1 MYWRILQLKNLE
13 NRLTFDRIMAV
24 SSMCSF
30 FALKVSVRFSQ
41 ERTHNSGVFQDSSL
55 WKYQKPTKMSTEVK
69 HYCIPSKLIYFSA
82 ETSLLTIFLKS
93 CLDLLRSSR
102 SCQNIGRR
110 DSFISGDRWRLSALL
125 SMSLPCLVD
134 LRQMSYA
141 LFCCDLPLDLSRLP
155 ESSSWQLLQVWLLAV
170 SARCQPTSV
179 SAGRSL

>member
-141 LFCCDLPLDLSRLP
+141 LLW
-155 ESSSWQLLQVWLLAV
+155 SSSWSFPSSGIQFMATFAGL
-170 SARCQPTSV
+170 TSGCL
-179 SAGRSL
+179 STLPANLSLRR

>member
-1 MYWRILQLKNLE
+1 MSVTMSRVYMVGSIITSLLQMYWRILQLKNLE

-110 DSFISGDRWRLSALL
+110 DSFISLAIAGDSLRSSPCHFRAL
-125 SMSLPCLVD
+125 
-134 LRQMSYA
+134 
-141 LFCCDLPLDLSRLP
+141 
-155 ESSSWQLLQVWLLAV
+155 
-170 SARCQPTSV
+170 
-179 SAGRSL
+179 